1 MYTEWNDLSRIE
13 RKTENL
19 SDRTIPLLDRIADLG
34 DLQHGLEVTLA
45 RVRLIDDLDGLAGL
59 GRRVDN
65 LSQLFRENF
74 SDREDTIAE
83 ELSSADADVF
93 QNVVKGRQDIVAQNT
108 KINALVSQA
117 VDEILALEK
126 NLLLLRRSSSAINS
140 ATRNPDRRDPCRSP
154 GQSIPPRL
162 WEKSPA
168 ALPRSP
174 S

>member
-1 MYTEWNDLSRIE
+1 MYAEWNDLSRIE

-74 SDREDTIAE
+74 SE
-83 ELSSADADVF
+83 
-93 QNVVKGRQDIVAQNT
+93 
-108 KINALVSQA
+108 
-117 VDEILALEK
+117 
-126 NLLLLRRSSSAINS
+126 
-140 ATRNPDRRDPCRSP
+140 
-154 GQSIPPRL
+154 SI
-162 WEKSPA
+162 
-168 ALPRSP
+168 
-174 S
+174 